1 MQLTG
6 AGQYPPVHLPSSP
19 RPP

>member
-1 MQLTG
+1 MQITG
-6 AGQYPPVHLPSSP
+6 AGQYPPGHLPSSP